1 MIDLK
6 LKANSSFQFDIE
18 MSDSDIASEA
28 ALETAVIISL
38 FTDKRVDGER
48 GFFGDSLE
56 NDSWGSKIWTL
67 QREKLT
73 DQTKKKLEDYAK
85 ESLQWLIDDK
95 IAKKITVESEIVKP
109 ARINLL
115 VKIYKGDSVSDHRFD
130 NIWGEQ

>member
-6 LKANSSFQFDIE
+6 LKANSSFQFDLE
-18 MSDSDIASEA
+18 LGDSDIASES

-38 FTDKRVDGER
+38 FTDKRVNDER

-56 NDSWGSKIWTL
+56 SEPWGSKIWTL